1 MLQRIQTLY
10 LLAVTVLMSVLCF
23 VPMAHYTI
31 DGAEESLVAFDFWWV
46 GVVFA
51 LCALVPFVVIWLYKN
66 RLAQIRFLCA
76 EVVLLVGAQIFALW
90 YSIGITR
97 AVEAESAISMS
108 SIATPTFFPVV
119 CIILVW
125 LAIRAIWKDEMLVRS
140 LDRIR

>member
-10 LLAVTVLMSVLCF
+10 LLAVSVLMSVICF

>member
-10 LLAVTVLMSVLCF
+10 LLAVSVLMSVLCF

-31 DGAEESLVAFDFWWV
+31 DGTEESLVAFDFWWV

>member
-10 LLAVTVLMSVLCF
+10 LLAVSVLMSVLCF

-31 DGAEESLVAFDFWWV
+31 DGAEESFVAFDFWWV

-90 YSIGITR
+90 YSIGISR

>member
-10 LLAVTVLMSVLCF
+10 LLAVSVLMSVLCF

-119 CIILVW
+119 CIIIVW

>member
-31 DGAEESLVAFDFWWV
+31 DGTEESLVAFDFWWV

>member
-10 LLAVTVLMSVLCF
+10 LLAVSVLMSVLCF